1 MHVNALWYIL
11 FTKLVVECANIYL
24 AVQVQ
29 TETLLVN
36 MDEGPCVVLPTAAD
50 SFVHNHVQG
59 AAAAEQVK
67 DFKQGTVWK
76 LLVGSYETL
85 RKFAHELEGCCDLL
99 VCDEG
104 HRLKASGGNKTIT
117 ALLQLGCH
125 RRIILT
131 GTPVQNNMAEFYG
144 KFACSGWLCS
154 SYDVGMSPQWQHLAR
169 YFIAPDSWQ
178 LKLPAWHGQ

>member
-1 MHVNALWYIL
+1 MWYKRCILSASYQPGLLLHNAL
-11 FTKLVVECANIYL
+11 
-24 AVQVQ
+24 
-29 TETLLVN
+29 
-36 MDEGPCVVLPTAAD
+36 
-50 SFVHNHVQG
+50 QG

-85 RKFAHELEGCCDLL
+85 RKYAHELEGCCDLL

-117 ALLQLGCH
+117 ALLQLGCQ

-131 GTPVQNNMAEFYG
+131 GTPVQNNMEEFYG
-144 KFACSGWLCS
+144 RPDCSACVGAQCARQLC
-154 SYDVGMSPQWQHLAR
+154 Y
-169 YFIAPDSWQ
+169 
-178 LKLPAWHGQ
+178 